1 MSHNT
6 DGAELS
12 LNLNE
17 RGQAHAASDI
27 SDFRPPPSRV
37 QNRAFVRVM
46 DDFLHRVGAIRCRM
60 ARSAVLLALVSAGL
74 LLTNLPAHAVPSFAR
89 QTGLSCEACHT
100 VFPELTHFGRMF
112 KANAYILTS
121 IPQVQ
126 GVTPEKEQRL
136 ELNQLPPL
144 SVMVLLSNTTLAKG
158 VPDSSG
164 VHATGQNGTVSFPQ
178 QVSLFYAGKIAP
190 QLGVFGQLTYS
201 NSSGT
206 IQIDNTDL
214 RFADLFVLPNE
225 KPLIYGLSLNN
236 NPTLSDL
243 WNGTPAFTYPYQ
255 TSNASVTPLART
267 AIDGV
272 FAQTVAGLNGY
283 VFWNESAY
291 AEFGVYRSAK
301 QGFTNPVTGAAG
313 PLDGTASNVIQG
325 VAPYWRVAY
334 EQQWDKHSLEFGGYG
349 ATFKLLPGGGSAGS
363 PTTLTGPTNRFQ
375 DIAEDV
381 QYQFLGDT
389 HIFSIAATHIHEKQ
403 TLDASFEAGTSANQ
417 KDHLTTSRVAATYFY
432 RRKWGGSGSYFS
444 TTGSVDP
451 NLYGIGSSPGVT
463 TSANG
468 SPDTRGW
475 IVEGDYLP
483 WLNVKLSVQYTSYS
497 KFNGGR
503 SNYDGYGRNASD
515 NNTVYVAAWLAY

>member
-1 MSHNT
+1 MT
-6 DGAELS
+6 
-12 LNLNE
+12 
-17 RGQAHAASDI
+17 RI
-27 SDFRPPPSRV
+27 SPALAR
-37 QNRAFVRVM
+37 
-46 DDFLHRVGAIRCRM
+46 I
-60 ARSAVLLALVSAGL
+60 ARSAVLLALVPAGL
-74 LLTNLPAHAVPSFAR
+74 LLTGLPASAVPSFAR

-121 IPQVQ
+121 LPQVQ

-136 ELNQLPPL
+136 ELNQVPPL
-144 SVMVLLSNTTLAKG
+144 SVMVQVSNTMLAKG

-164 VHATGQNGTVSFPQ
+164 LHATGQNGTVSFPQ

-201 NSSGT
+201 NSSGS

-214 RFADLFVLPNE
+214 RFADLVVLHDE
-225 KPLIYGLSLNN
+225 EPLIYGLSLNN

-255 TSNASVTPLART
+255 TSNANVSPLART
-267 AIDGV
+267 AIDGT
-272 FAQTVAGLNGY
+272 FAQTVAGLDAY
-283 VFWNESAY
+283 VFWNESVY
-291 AEFGVYRSAK
+291 AEFGAYRSAK
-301 QGFTNPVTGAAG
+301 QGYSNPVTGAAG

-334 EQQWDKHSLEFGGYG
+334 EQQWDKHSLQFGGYG
-349 ATFKLLPGGGSAGS
+349 AIFKLLPGGGTAAS
-363 PTTLTGPTNRFQ
+363 PTTLQGPTNRFQ
-375 DIAEDV
+375 DVAEDV

-389 HIFSIAATHIHEKQ
+389 HIFSMAATHIHEAQ
-403 TLDASFEAGTSANQ
+403 TLNASFAAGASANQ
-417 KDHLTTSRVAATYFY
+417 KNHLTTSRVAATYFY
-432 RRKWGGSGSYFS
+432 RRKWGGSASYFS

-451 NLYGIGSSPGVT
+451 NLYGIGSTPGVT

-475 IVEGDYLP
+475 IAEANYLP
-483 WLNVKLSVQYTSYS
+483 WLNVKLSVQYTSYT
-497 KFNGGR
+497 KFNGGGG
-503 SNYDGYGRNASD
+503 NYDGYGRNASD